1 MGIFDL
7 QKKKVSSTMHSLPNC
22 ENLKTKTVINFGTAK
37 FSLAY
42 TYTDK
47 QSVKVEIIIVT
58 SPSYNKIQ

>member
-1 MGIFDL
+1 
-7 QKKKVSSTMHSLPNC
+7 MHSLPNC